1 MAGPWEQ
8 FKPAAAPP
16 AAAGGAKPWEQFGV
30 SPVQDDDAAQARA
43 YVQAGDDRVK
53 AEARSAGVQTGNDLA
68 MFLPNVA
75 AGTVRGAGSIGS
87 TLLLPKDM
95 VSDYMGG
102 KGMSLESNRARR
114 AGIDGGLGQLGA
126 DPTSSGYRAGKLAGE
141 IAGTAGA
148 GGVVANGARML
159 GAPAALTTAI
169 ATGGMR
175 AGAGGGLA
183 NMGARA
189 LGGAISGAATAGLA
203 NPDDAVAGAAIG
215 GFMPLGMMAAGGIGN
230 ATGRLMSGAP
240 QTAEK
245 IAQVRAARE
254 LGYVIPPTQAKPS
267 FVNRAL
273 EGFSGKLTTAQNASA
288 RNQNVT
294 NELAKKA
301 IGAAEL
307 SPGGLAQVR
316 QQANKAYENLG
327 QVGMFQSDD
336 AFAAALDAAGGATKT
351 MRKNFPALANGEV
364 DKLVKSLKKRGEF
377 DAQATVEAIKQFRAD
392 ASVNKAT
399 MDPAARAMGKV
410 QSNIAGALEDL
421 IDRNLQGTANAS
433 LLKEYRVARQ
443 VLAKTHDVEKALNQA
458 SGNIDAAKFAQLAQK
473 GRPLTGE
480 LKQIANFAGAFPK
493 AVQTVDKMGSLP
505 GVSPLDFAA
514 LGTLSGVT
522 ANPALLAG
530 VAARPAARALTLSN
544 AVQNRLLPSDSG
556 YLERLLRD
564 QRTQQLMYQTAP
576 LLGRD

>member
-8 FKPAAAPP
+8 FKPAAAP
-16 AAAGGAKPWEQFGV
+16 AAGAKPWEQFGA
-30 SPVQDDDAAQARA
+30 PPAQDDDAAQARA

-53 AEARSAGVQTGNDLA
+53 AEARSEGVRAGKDMA
-68 MFLPNVA
+68 MFLPNMA
-75 AGTVRGAGSIGS
+75 AGLIRGAGSIGS
-87 TLLLPKDM
+87 TLLAPKDI
-95 VSDYMGG
+95 VSDYMDG
-102 KGMSLESNRARR
+102 KGLTLESNRARR
-114 AGIDGGLGQLGA
+114 AGIDGALQSFGA
-126 DPTSSGYRAGKLAGE
+126 DPASAGYKVGKLGGE

-148 GGVVANGARML
+148 GGVLANGARVL
-159 GAPAALTTAI
+159 GAPAALTNAI
-169 ATGGMR
+169 ATSGMR

-183 NMGARA
+183 NLGARVA
-189 LGGAISGAATAGLA
+189 GGAISGAASAGLA
-203 NPDDAVAGAAIG
+203 NPDDAATGAAIG
-215 GFMPLGMMAAGGIGN
+215 GFMPLAMLGAGKVGN
-230 ATGRLMSGAP
+230 AVGSLMSGTP

-245 IAQVRAARE
+245 IAQVRAARD

-267 FVNRAL
+267 LVNRAL

-307 SPGGLAQVR
+307 SPGGLMQVR

-327 QVGMFQSDD
+327 QVGKFQSDD
-336 AFAAALDAAGGATKT
+336 VFAAALDAAGGATKT

-377 DAQATVEAIKQFRAD
+377 DAQSTVEAIKQFRAD

-433 LLKEYRVARQ
+433 LLKDYRVARQ

-505 GVSPLDFAA
+505 QVSPLDFAA
-514 LGTLSGVT
+514 LGSISGVT
-522 ANPALLAG
+522 SNPALMAG
-530 VAARPAARALTLSN
+530 VIARPAARALTLSN
-544 AVQNRLLPSDSG
+544 AVQNRLLPSDAG
-556 YLERLLRD
+556 YLEKLLRD
-564 QRTQQLMYQTAP
+564 QRTQQMMYRTAP

>member
-1 MAGPWEQ
+1 MPSYSFEDEQ
-8 FKPAAAPP
+8 IKPAKKGYSYADDAPSDP
-16 AAAGGAKPWEQFGV
+16 AAE
-30 SPVQDDDAAQARA
+30 SQA
-43 YVQAGDDRVK
+43 YIKAGDDRLK
-53 AEARSAGVQTGNDLA
+53 AEARSAGAQAGKDIA
-68 MFLPNVA
+68 MFLPNLG
-75 AGTVRGAGSIGS
+75 AGAVRGAGSIGS
-87 TLLLPKDM
+87 TILAPKDM
-95 VSDYMGG
+95 LADYMDG
-102 KGMSLESNRARR
+102 KGLSLESNRARR
-114 AGIDGGLGQLGA
+114 ASIDGGLAQLGA
-126 DPTSSGYRAGKLAGE
+126 DPTSAGYKVGKLGGE

-148 GGVVANGARML
+148 GGALAKGASLL
-159 GAPAALTTAI
+159 GTPAALTSAI

-175 AGAGGGLA
+175 AGTSGGLA
-183 NMGARA
+183 NVGARV
-189 LGGAISGAATAGLA
+189 LGGAISGGATAGLA
-203 NPDDAVAGAAIG
+203 NPDDIGAGTAIG
-215 GFMPLGMMAAGGIGN
+215 GFMPLAMMGAGKVGN
-230 ATGRLMSGAP
+230 AVGSIVSGAP

-245 IAQVRAARE
+245 IAQVRAARG

-267 FVNRAL
+267 LVNRAL

-288 RNQNVT
+288 RNQSIT

-307 SPGGLAQVR
+307 SPNGLMQVR

-327 QVGMFQSDD
+327 QVGSFQSDD

-377 DAQATVEAIKQFRAD
+377 DAQSTVEAIKQFRAD

-399 MDPAARAMGKV
+399 LDPAARAMGKV

-433 LLKEYRVARQ
+433 LLTEYRVARQ

-514 LGTLSGVT
+514 LGSISGVT
-522 ANPALLAG
+522 SNPALMAG
-530 VAARPAARALTLSN
+530 VLARPAARALTLSN
-544 AVQNRLLPSDSG
+544 AVQNRLLPTDAG